1 MTRHLTHIAAPRG
14 ELYWR
19 PEVCPSRGAKVLLR
33 TIGGTCVVG
42 QWYGGYG
49 EAFTDWSPM
58 PKDGAPAPLIEDAG
72 LWARIR
78 YAFKLIFNPSA
89 RAHHPRKP

>member
-1 MTRHLTHIAAPRG
+1 MSTAPTHIAARAG
-14 ELYWR
+14 QVYWR

-42 QWYGGYG
+42 QWYGPLG
-49 EAFTDWSPM
+49 ESFIAWSPM
-58 PKDGAPAPLIEDAG
+58 PTDGAPAPRIEDAG

-78 YAFKLIFNPSA
+78 YAFKLIFNP
-89 RAHHPRKP
+89 RA